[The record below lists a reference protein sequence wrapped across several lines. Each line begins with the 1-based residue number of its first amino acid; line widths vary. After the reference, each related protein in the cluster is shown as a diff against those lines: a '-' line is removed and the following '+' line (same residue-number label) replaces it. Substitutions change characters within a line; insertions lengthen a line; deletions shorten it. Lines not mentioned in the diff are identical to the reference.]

1 MKRKKPIGTKAEEI
15 KGEAGIMKHRI
26 ESDSMGKVE
35 IPADRYW
42 GAQTQR
48 ALANFEM
55 GTEMIPLPLIRAY
68 AVVKC
73 AAAEVNAALGAVR
86 KEISDAIRQAAQEI
100 IDGKLDNEFPLRIW
114 QSGSGT
120 QTNMNVNEVIA
131 NRASEIL
138 GAARGEKRLV
148 HANDDVNCSQSTND
162 SFPTAMHIAAVREVK
177 GELLPAIDELHKTLA
192 GLSKS
197 YAGIVKTGRTHLM
210 DATPLTLGQAIG
222 GWAAQI
228 SGAREA
234 IVRAVEPVHA
244 LALGGTGVGTGLNT
258 HPDYSRKVAE
268 AIARLTG
275 EPFISAPNKFA
286 AQAAHDDLVGLSG
299 ALKQLACALT
309 KISNDVRWLA
319 SGPTCGIGEIYIQSN
334 EPGSSIMPGKS
345 NPTQCEV
352 MMMVC
357 CQVFG
362 NDAAVTYAG
371 SQGNFELN
379 VYKPLIAYNVLMSI
393 DLLAE
398 AIRSFDAHCASTIVP
413 NRKRIDDFLGRSLML
428 VTALSPH
435 IGHDKAAQIAQ
446 KAYAEGKTLR
456 EAAVELGF
464 VSREL
469 FDALVKPEEMVKPN
483 LG

>member
-1 MKRKKPIGTKAEEI
+1 
-15 KGEAGIMKHRI
+15 MKHRI

-35 IPADRYW
+35 IPVDRYW

-48 ALANFEM
+48 ALANFEIGGEKVPM
-55 GTEMIPLPLIRAY
+55 PLIRAY
-68 AVVKC
+68 AVVKS
-73 AAAEVNAALGAVR
+73 AAAEVNAALGAIR
-86 KEISDAIRQAAQEI
+86 KEIAEAIRQAAQEI
-100 IDGKLDNEFPLRIW
+100 IDGKLNEEFPLGIW

-138 GAARGEKRLV
+138 GAARGAKRLV

-177 GELLPAIDELHKTLA
+177 GDLLPAIDALHATLE

-222 GWAAQI
+222 GWAAQLAC
-228 SGAREA
+228 ARTA
-234 IVRAVEPVHA
+234 IVRALEPVHA
-244 LALGGTGVGTGLNT
+244 LALGGTAVGTGLNT
-258 HPDYSRKVAE
+258 HPDYAKKAAE

-275 EPFISAPNKFA
+275 EPFVSAPNKFA
-286 AQAAHDDLVGLSG
+286 ALASHDELVGLSG

-309 KISNDVRWLA
+309 KIANDVRWLA
-319 SGPTCGIGEIYIQSN
+319 SGPTCGIGEIFIQSN
-334 EPGSSIMPGKS
+334 EPGSSIMPGKA

-352 MMMVC
+352 VMMVC
-357 CQVFG
+357 CQVIG
-362 NDAAVTYAG
+362 KDAAVTAGG

-379 VYKPLIAYNVLMSI
+379 VCKPLIAYNVLTSI
-393 DLLAE
+393 DLLAG
-398 AIRSFDAHCASTIVP
+398 AIRSFDASCASTIVP
-413 NRKRIDDFLGRSLML
+413 NRKRIDELLGRSLML

-435 IGHDKAAQIAQ
+435 IGYDKTAKIAQ
-446 KAYAEGKTLR
+446 KAYSEGKTLR

>member
-1 MKRKKPIGTKAEEI
+1 
-15 KGEAGIMKHRI
+15 
-26 ESDSMGKVE
+26 MGKVE
-35 IPADRYW
+35 IPANRYW

-48 ALANFEM
+48 ALVNFEI
-55 GTEMIPLPLIRAY
+55 GNEMIPMPLIRAY
-68 AVVKC
+68 AVVKY

-100 IDGKLDNEFPLRIW
+100 IDGKLDDEFPLRVW

-162 SFPTAMHIAAVREVK
+162 SFPTAMHIAAVHEVK
-177 GELLPAIDELHKTLA
+177 RELLPATDALHGTFEK
-192 GLSKS
+192 LSKS
-197 YAGIVKTGRTHLM
+197 YSGVVKTGRTHLM

-222 GWAAQI
+222 GWAAQLAC
-228 SGAREA
+228 GREA
-234 IVRAVEPVHA
+234 IVRALEPVHA
-244 LALGGTGVGTGLNT
+244 LALGGTAVGTGLNT
-258 HPDYSRKVAE
+258 HPDYSSKVAD

-286 AQAAHDDLVGLSG
+286 ALGAHDELVGLSG
-299 ALKQLACALT
+299 ALRQLACALM
-309 KISNDVRWLA
+309 KIANDVRWLA
-319 SGPTCGIGEIYIQSN
+319 SGPRCGIGEIDIQSN
-334 EPGSSIMPGKS
+334 EPGSSIMPGKA

-357 CQVFG
+357 CQVVG
-362 NDAAVTYAG
+362 NDAAVTYGG

-379 VYKPLIAYNVLMSI
+379 VYKPVIAYNVLTSI
-393 DLLAE
+393 GLLAG
-398 AIRSFDAHCASTIVP
+398 AIRSFDANCAATIVP
-413 NRKRIDDFLGRSLML
+413 NRKRIDELLGRSLML
-428 VTALSPH
+428 VTALTPH
-435 IGHDKAAQIAQ
+435 IGYDKAAQIAD
-446 KAYAEGKTLR
+446 KAYSEGKTLR
-456 EAAVELGF
+456 QAAVELKFLSG
-464 VSREL
+464 EL

>member
-1 MKRKKPIGTKAEEI
+1 
-15 KGEAGIMKHRI
+15 MKHRI

-35 IPADRYW
+35 IPANRYW

-48 ALANFEM
+48 ALANFEV
-55 GTEMIPLPLIRAY
+55 GGEMVPISLIRAY
-68 AVVKC
+68 AVVKS
-73 AAAEVNAALGAVR
+73 AAAEVNAALGAIR
-86 KEISDAIRQAAQEI
+86 KEIADAIRQAAQEI
-100 IDGKLDNEFPLRIW
+100 VDGKLDDEFPLRIW

-138 GAARGEKRLV
+138 GAVRGAKRLV

-177 GELLPAIDELHKTLA
+177 GDLLPAIDALHATLE

-222 GWAAQI
+222 GWAAQLAC
-228 SGAREA
+228 ARKA
-234 IVRAVEPVHA
+234 IVRALEPVHG
-244 LALGGTGVGTGLNT
+244 LALGGTAVGTGLNT
-258 HPDYSRKVAE
+258 HPDYSRKAAE

-275 EPFISAPNKFA
+275 EPFVSAPNKFA
-286 AQAAHDDLVGLSG
+286 AQGAHDELVGLSG

-309 KISNDVRWLA
+309 KIANDVRWLA

-352 MMMVC
+352 VMMVC
-357 CQVFG
+357 CQVIG
-362 NDAAVTYAG
+362 NDAAVTTGA

-379 VYKPLIAYNVLMSI
+379 VCKPLIAYNVLTSI
-393 DLLAE
+393 GLLAG
-398 AIRSFDAHCASTIVP
+398 AIRSFDASCASTIVP
-413 NRKRIDDFLGRSLML
+413 NRKRIDELLGRSLML

-435 IGHDKAAQIAQ
+435 IGYDKAEQIAQ
-446 KAYAEGKTLR
+446 KAYSEGKTLR

-464 VSREL
+464 VSRDL

>member
-1 MKRKKPIGTKAEEI
+1 MAVYEKRTGDVMKFRN
-15 KGEAGIMKHRI
+15 
-26 ESDSMGKVE
+26 ESDSMGKVK

-48 ALANFEM
+48 ALGNFKI
-55 GTEMIPLPLIRAY
+55 GTETIPMPLIRAY
-68 AVVKC
+68 AVVKY
-73 AAAEVNAALGAVR
+73 AAAEVNATLGAIQ
-86 KEISDAIRQAAQEI
+86 KGIADAIRQAAQEI
-100 IDGKLDNEFPLRIW
+100 IDGKLDDEFPLGVW

-138 GAARGEKRLV
+138 GAARGEKRAV

-162 SFPTAMHIAAVREVK
+162 SFPTAMHIAAVHEVN
-177 GELLPAIDELHKTLA
+177 GGLLPAIDALHETFEE
-192 GLSKS
+192 LSKS

-210 DATPLTLGQAIG
+210 DATPLTLGQAIS

-228 SGAREA
+228 ARGREA
-234 IVRAVEPVHA
+234 IVRALEPVHA
-244 LALGGTGVGTGLNT
+244 LALGGTAVGTGLNT
-258 HPDYSRKVAE
+258 HPDYSGKVAE
-268 AIARLTG
+268 AIARITG
-275 EPFISAPNKFA
+275 EPFITAPNKFA
-286 AQAAHDDLVGLSG
+286 ALGAHDELVGLSG
-299 ALKQLACALT
+299 ALKQLACAMM
-309 KISNDVRWLA
+309 KIANDVRWLA
-319 SGPTCGIGEIYIQSN
+319 SGPRCGIGEINIQSN

-357 CQVFG
+357 CQVIG
-362 NDAAVTYAG
+362 NDAAVTHG
-371 SQGNFELN
+371 GCQGNFELN
-379 VYKPLIAYNVLMSI
+379 VFKPLITHNVLTSVG
-393 DLLAE
+393 LLAG
-398 AIRSFDAHCASTIVP
+398 AMRSFNTNCAATIVP
-413 NRKRIDDFLGRSLML
+413 NRWRIEELLGRSLML

-435 IGHDKAAQIAQ
+435 IGYDKASEIAH
-446 KAYAEGKTLR
+446 KAYSEGKTLR

-469 FDALVKPEEMVKPN
+469 FDALVKPDEMVKAN